1 MQQLPV
7 KFSSLETLVEEGWS
21 LGTEQQRVAKRHQS
35 SKLELERF
43 YNLFAPLL
51 EEVIDYLDG
60 PDRIGSGEE
69 DQRLEWLLCAMAE
82 VSFSIE
88 KFGGDESSYEGIEA
102 SRFVPVHDHPEGG
115 LAVPVEYRSR

>member
-1 MQQLPV
+1 MQRLPV
-7 KFSSLETLVEEGWS
+7 KFSSLEPLVEEGWC

-60 PDRIGSGEE
+60 PDRIGSG
-69 DQRLEWLLCAMAE
+69 
-82 VSFSIE
+82 
-88 KFGGDESSYEGIEA
+88 DESSYEGIEA